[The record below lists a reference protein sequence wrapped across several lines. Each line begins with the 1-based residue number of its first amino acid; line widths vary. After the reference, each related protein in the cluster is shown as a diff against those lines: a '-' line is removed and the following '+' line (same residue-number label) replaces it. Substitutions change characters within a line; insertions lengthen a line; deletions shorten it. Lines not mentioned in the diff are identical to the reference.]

1 MDAGPYGD
9 HMSTTTHTLPSA
21 DTRWLDDL
29 AHAVA
34 EFGIARRENEI
45 RSFAY
50 ELRCTM
56 LDNAHDTS
64 HDKSHGNVRV
74 LLEVLA
80 DVAQPAAARERA
92 FGRLHGIALAA
103 PAALH
108 LAAA

>member
-56 LDNAHDTS
+56 RDNAHDT
-64 HDKSHGNVRV
+64 SHGNVRV